1 MVKKRKDCGPRALVS
16 RSLFHPGSELVG
28 PAELRKREHENK
40 TGGIWEEKLR
50 GRELGS
56 LSLSFSFFLF
66 PTPPLFRVPFTF
78 ASTPLSEAW
87 DRLRFSRLRRS
98 PLMHA
103 LTEVCSQPESV
114 ISRGVSDIL
123 PPLPS
128 VCRHWRLLSCYTVSL
143 VSVS

>member
-1 MVKKRKDCGPRALVS
+1 MVKRRKDCDPRALVS
-16 RSLFHPGSELVG
+16 RSLFHPGSEIVR

-40 TGGIWEEKLR
+40 TGGIWEEK
-50 GRELGS
+50 GQGTG
-56 LSLSFSFFLF
+56 LSLPSFFLF
-66 PTPPLFRVPFTF
+66 PAPPLFRVPFTF
-78 ASTPLSEAW
+78 ASSPLSEAW
-87 DRLRFSRLRRS
+87 NRLRFSRLRRS

-103 LTEVCSQPESV
+103 LTEVCSHRESV

-128 VCRHWRLLSCYTVSL
+128 VWLYSRQLSCYTVSL

>member
-1 MVKKRKDCGPRALVS
+1 MVKKRKDCGLRALVS

-40 TGGIWEEKLR
+40 TGGIWEEK
-50 GRELGS
+50 GQGTG
-56 LSLSFSFFLF
+56 LSLPFFFLF
-66 PTPPLFRVPFTF
+66 PTPPLFRVTFTF

-103 LTEVCSQPESV
+103 LTEVCSQLESL

-128 VCRHWRLLSCYTVSL
+128 VWLYSRLLSCYTVSL
-143 VSVS
+143 ISVS